1 MQDKSI
7 FTETSPFTLNKCSAC
22 IDIDCGVSH
31 PLYCIFLLH
40 FLDFV
45 LASQAGSTDGAPHQK
60 LKHSQ
65 AGTKKM
71 VDRKAS
77 KGRKIRYNEVTK
89 LVNFTFPLSRP
100 ANANSNLDQGDW
112 FRSLFGGAGNSN
124 PNNLSQTK

>member
-1 MQDKSI
+1 VPCPVSI
-7 FTETSPFTLNKCSAC
+7 AVLHFSPVVLFPTFFF
-22 IDIDCGVSH
+22 
-31 PLYCIFLLH
+31 IFLRYLTI
-40 FLDFV
+40 DFV
-45 LASQAGSTDGAPHQK
+45 LASQAGSQEGVQQQR

-100 ANANSNLDQGDW
+100 ANANSNLDQGEW

-124 PNNLSQTK
+124 SLSQTK

>member
-1 MQDKSI
+1 MQ
-7 FTETSPFTLNKCSAC
+7 KCP
-22 IDIDCGVSH
+22 VSYR
-31 PLYCIFLLH
+31 LRRKFLTRYTVLIFLCYSSV
-40 FLDFV
+40 DFV
-45 LASQAGSTDGAPHQK
+45 LASQAGSTEGVQQQR

-100 ANANSNLDQGDW
+100 ANANSNLDQGEW
-112 FRSLFGGAGNSN
+112 FRSLFGGAGN
-124 PNNLSQTK
+124 LSQAK

>member
-1 MQDKSI
+1 V
-7 FTETSPFTLNKCSAC
+7 PC
-22 IDIDCGVSH
+22 IDIDCDVSH
-31 PLYCIFLLH
+31 PLYFFISYV
-40 FLDFV
+40 DFV
-45 LASQAGSTDGAPHQK
+45 LASQAGSTEGVQQQR

-100 ANANSNLDQGDW
+100 ASANSNLDQGEW

>member
-1 MQDKSI
+1 MQDKTIIS
-7 FTETSPFTLNKCSAC
+7 ETSPFILNDEIALYRLRVVFLTP
-22 IDIDCGVSH
+22 DI
-31 PLYCIFLLH
+31 YFLRYVTI
-40 FLDFV
+40 DFV
-45 LASQAGSTDGAPHQK
+45 LASQTGSQEGAPHQK

-65 AGTKKM
+65 AGSKKM

-100 ANANSNLDQGDW
+100 ANANSNLDQGEW